1 MPPDHVKK
9 AQQQAIQTDTSLAS
23 TKPLSPLTQPQ
34 TSLDQLLNDPQ
45 AQWQFSSGGGGGA
58 SLVTS
63 PSSTGGGAAIK
74 IESNQNIDNAERS
87 AKFMEEFFSRVATK
101 DPNAQAPFLTPR
113 VRLYRQDEFTKNP
126 GLQTELDSRLDEQK
140 TPTLDR
146 SYRIDDHKQNLTSM
160 MTKDD
165 CSVFVMEYGQGQ
177 ALHTLPTEDKEALIR
192 SRTFPEAVGK
202 SMALCIAL
210 GMKDHLGDPSNP
222 SNVLYDKTTGTL
234 SLIDYDAGSHGI
246 TNGHPVVGGNND
258 NPAVLA
264 RMRAFLEQA
273 TSSPDNF
280 QKALDQMMHPV
291 GDHPFHSVMQT
302 MMKRGSHPG
311 EFLFTFNEDP
321 ATVQD
326 ISLIERRDFA
336 AHLLNGAIEGLAYLQ
351 THKQS
356 LKEAALSTHQNLK
369 DGTKV
374 EHFYDQSK
382 LSSLEQE
389 IDKFDVAKLRNGMNN
404 VLKHREQNLGS
415 EIKALEGLQD
425 RAFQIKQLID
435 RRRNK
440 PTAWEKVKD
449 TFGWSSAISR
459 LNTEFNK
466 TLDLLRVQKLSDLKP
481 GDYSKTG
488 DLKERTA
495 FRQAANNPHTNAPS
509 NQVTGTTKQ
518 TVAQQINTPSKVN
531 APNTTQS
538 LPQVPS
544 PTPSQSP
551 TPVTPNNTPPK
562 PSTRDTLSSY
572 IGPNATQSLPPL
584 PQVPSPS
591 PSQSPTPVTQDNDP
605 NTKTPKVRDVVRQD
619 QTDTPNK
626 IGPRQKL

>member
-101 DPNAQAPFLTPR
+101 DPNAQAPFLAPR

-126 GLQTELDSRLDEQK
+126 ALQTELDRRLDEQK

-280 QKALDQMMHPV
+280 QKALDQMMQPV

-302 MMKRGSHPG
+302 MMKRGSHHG

-356 LKEAALSTHQNLK
+356 LKEAALSTHQTLK

-449 TFGWSSAISR
+449 TFGWSSAIPR
-459 LNTEFNK
+459 LNSEFNK

-495 FRQAANNPHTNAPS
+495 FRQAANNPQTNAPS
-509 NQVTGTTKQ
+509 NQVTGTPKQ

-605 NTKTPKVRDVVRQD
+605 NTETPKVRDVVRQD